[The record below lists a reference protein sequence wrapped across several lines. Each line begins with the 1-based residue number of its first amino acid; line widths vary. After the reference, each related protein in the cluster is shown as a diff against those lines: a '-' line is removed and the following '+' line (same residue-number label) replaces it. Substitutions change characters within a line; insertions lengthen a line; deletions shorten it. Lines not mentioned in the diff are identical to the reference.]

1 MSNQPKKNLLLMD
14 INSHLS
20 RAYHSA
26 LTQELHKLEGAYY
39 EGKPRYM
46 IPQALNL
53 IENEIQKIA
62 KMGRNPDYIC
72 LVMDASGENFRHEL
86 YPEYKANRPDRD
98 PDYVMQREEILEI
111 LNYKG
116 YSIIRE
122 EGVEADDVITTITK
136 KAENVP
142 NLDITVATDDKD
154 LFYLISD
161 KTRVFRGKVNKMYDR
176 EACIKEKGVPPEKIL
191 DYLTLNGDKVDN
203 ITGVPKLG
211 EKTIPRVLEKYSV
224 EQLLENPEL
233 LEDEELK
240 VRGSKNIVKYIKEN
254 KEFIALMKKLVEMKE
269 DLELGVALK
278 NFKKKYE
285 DQNKLSNKMKSLGMK
300 H

>member
-1 MSNQPKKNLLLMD
+1 MNNQPKKNLLLMD

-26 LTQELHKLEGAYY
+26 LAKGLNELEGAYY

-46 IPQALNL
+46 IPQAINL
-53 IENEIQKIA
+53 IENEIEKISR
-62 KMGRNPDYIC
+62 MGRKPDYIC
-72 LVMDASGENFRHEL
+72 LIMDASGNNFRHEL

-98 PDYVMQREEILEI
+98 EDYTIQREEILEI

-142 NLDITVATDDKD
+142 NLNVTVATDDKD

-161 KTRVFRGKVNKMYDR
+161 ETRVFRGKVNKMYDR

-203 ITGVPKLG
+203 ITGVPRLG
-211 EKTIPRVLEKYSV
+211 EKTIPRILEKYSV
-224 EQLLENPEL
+224 DQLLESPEL
-233 LEDEELK
+233 LEDEDLK

-254 KEFIALMKKLVEMKE
+254 KEFISLMKKIVEMKE

>member
-26 LTQELHKLEGAYY
+26 LRQGLNELEGAYY
-39 EGKPRYM
+39 EGKPRFM

-53 IENEIQKIA
+53 IENEINKISR
-62 KMGRNPDYIC
+62 MGRKPDYIC
-72 LVMDASGENFRHEL
+72 LVMDASGDNFRHEL

-98 PDYVMQREEILEI
+98 EDYVIQREEILEI

-136 KAENVP
+136 KAESVP
-142 NLDITVATDDKD
+142 NLDITIGTDDKD

-191 DYLTLNGDKVDN
+191 DFLTLDGDKVDN
-203 ITGVPKLG
+203 ITGVPQLG

-233 LEDEELK
+233 LEDEDLK

-254 KEFIALMKKLVEMKE
+254 KEFISLMKKLVEMKE

>member
-26 LTQELHKLEGAYY
+26 LRQGLNELEGAYY
-39 EGKPRYM
+39 EGKPRFM

-53 IENEIQKIA
+53 IENEINKISR
-62 KMGRNPDYIC
+62 MGRKPDYIC
-72 LVMDASGENFRHEL
+72 LVMDASGDNFRHEL

-98 PDYVMQREEILEI
+98 EDYVIQREEILEI

-136 KAENVP
+136 KAESVP
-142 NLDITVATDDKD
+142 NLDITIGTDDKD

-176 EACIKEKGVPPEKIL
+176 EACIKEKGIPPEKIL
-191 DYLTLNGDKVDN
+191 DFLTLDGDKVDN
-203 ITGVPKLG
+203 ITGVPQLG

-233 LEDEELK
+233 LEDKDLK

-254 KEFIALMKKLVEMKE
+254 KEFISLMKKLVEMKE

>member
-20 RAYHSA
+20 RAYHSV
-26 LTQELHKLEGAYY
+26 LRQELNKLEGAYY

-53 IENEIQKIA
+53 IENEINKIS
-62 KMGRNPDYIC
+62 KMGRKPDYIC
-72 LVMDASGENFRHEL
+72 LVMDASGDNFRHEL
-86 YPEYKANRPDRD
+86 YPKYKANRPDRD
-98 PDYVMQREEILEI
+98 KDYVLQREEILEI

-136 KAENVP
+136 KAESVP
-142 NLDITVATDDKD
+142 NLDITIGTDDKD

-191 DYLTLNGDKVDN
+191 DFLTLDGDKVDN
-203 ITGVPKLG
+203 ITGVPQLG

-233 LEDEELK
+233 LEDKDLK

-254 KEFIALMKKLVEMKE
+254 KEFISLMKKLVEMKE

-285 DQNKLSNKMKSLGMK
+285 DKDKLSNKMKSLGMK

>member
-26 LTQELHKLEGAYY
+26 LRQGLNELEGAYY
-39 EGKPRYM
+39 EGKPRFM

-53 IENEIQKIA
+53 IENEINKISR
-62 KMGRNPDYIC
+62 MGRKPDYIC
-72 LVMDASGENFRHEL
+72 LVMDASGDNFRHEL

-98 PDYVMQREEILEI
+98 EDYVIQREEILEI

-136 KAENVP
+136 KAESVP
-142 NLDITVATDDKD
+142 NLEITIGTDDKD

-191 DYLTLNGDKVDN
+191 DFLTLDGDKVDN
-203 ITGVPKLG
+203 ITGVPQLG

-233 LEDEELK
+233 LEDKDLK

-254 KEFIALMKKLVEMKE
+254 KEFISLMKKLVEMKE

>member
-26 LTQELHKLEGAYY
+26 LRQGLNELEGAYY
-39 EGKPRYM
+39 EGKPRFM

-53 IENEIQKIA
+53 IENEINKISR
-62 KMGRNPDYIC
+62 MGRKPDYIC
-72 LVMDASGENFRHEL
+72 LVMDASGDNFRHEL

-98 PDYVMQREEILEI
+98 EDYVIQREEILEI

-136 KAENVP
+136 KAESVP
-142 NLDITVATDDKD
+142 NLDITIGTDDKD

-191 DYLTLNGDKVDN
+191 DFLTLDGDKVDN
-203 ITGVPKLG
+203 ITGVPLLG

-233 LEDEELK
+233 LEDKDLK

-254 KEFIALMKKLVEMKE
+254 KEFISLMKKLVEMKE

-278 NFKKKYE
+278 NFKKK
-285 DQNKLSNKMKSLGMK
+285 L
-300 H
+300 

>member
-26 LTQELHKLEGAYY
+26 LRQGLNELEGAYY
-39 EGKPRYM
+39 EGKPRFM

-53 IENEIQKIA
+53 IENEINKISR
-62 KMGRNPDYIC
+62 MGRKPDYIC
-72 LVMDASGENFRHEL
+72 LVMDASGDNFRHEL

-98 PDYVMQREEILEI
+98 EDYVLQREEILEI

-136 KAENVP
+136 KAESVP
-142 NLDITVATDDKD
+142 NLDITIGTDDKD

-191 DYLTLNGDKVDN
+191 DFLTLDGDKVDN
-203 ITGVPKLG
+203 ITGVPQLG

-233 LEDEELK
+233 LEDEDLK

-254 KEFIALMKKLVEMKE
+254 KEFISLMKKLVEMKE

>member
-1 MSNQPKKNLLLMD
+1 MNNEPKKNLLLMD

-20 RAYHSA
+20 RAYHKA
-26 LTQELHKLEGAYY
+26 LSKGLNELEGAYY
-39 EGKPRYM
+39 EGKPRYI
-46 IPQALNL
+46 IPQAINL
-53 IENEIQKIA
+53 IENEIQKISR
-62 KMGRNPDYIC
+62 MGRKPDYIC
-72 LVMDASGENFRHEL
+72 LIMDASGKNFRHEL

-98 PDYVMQREEILEI
+98 EDYVIQREEILEI

-142 NLDITVATDDKD
+142 NLNVTVATDDKD
-154 LFYLISD
+154 LLYLISD
-161 KTRVFRGKVNKMYDR
+161 KTRLFRGKINKMYDI

-191 DYLTLNGDKVDN
+191 DYLTLNGDKADN
-203 ITGVPKLG
+203 ITGVPRLG
-211 EKTIPRVLEKYSV
+211 EKTIPKVLEKYSV
-224 EQLLENPEL
+224 DQILENPEI
-233 LEDEELK
+233 LEDQDLK
-240 VRGSKNIVKYIKEN
+240 VRGSKNIIKYIKEN
-254 KEFIALMKKLVEMKE
+254 KEFISLMKKLVEMKE

>member
-26 LTQELHKLEGAYY
+26 LRQGLNELEGAYY
-39 EGKPRYM
+39 EGKPRFM

-53 IENEIQKIA
+53 IENEINKISR
-62 KMGRNPDYIC
+62 MGRKPDYIC
-72 LVMDASGENFRHEL
+72 LVMDASGDNFRHEL

-98 PDYVMQREEILEI
+98 EDYVIQREEILEI

-136 KAENVP
+136 KAESVP
-142 NLDITVATDDKD
+142 NLDITIGTDDKD

-191 DYLTLNGDKVDN
+191 DFLTLDGDKVDN
-203 ITGVPKLG
+203 ITGVPQLG

-233 LEDEELK
+233 LEDKDLK

-254 KEFIALMKKLVEMKE
+254 KEFISLMKKLVEMKE